1 MISSSALLTGCG
13 SKDNTLPPTP
23 LTKYTPKINIQKRW
37 SNSVGSS
44 SKAYVI
50 GSTHSEKRLISA
62 SLNGRIKAINPLNG
76 STLWKKSTKF
86 SFSAIHY

>member
-1 MISSSALLTGCG
+1 MRKKIKNILKVSSILCMISSSALLTGCG

-50 GSTHSEKRLISA
+50 GSTHQ
-62 SLNGRIKAINPLNG
+62 
-76 STLWKKSTKF
+76 KKD
-86 SFSAIHY
+86 